1 MTIDEPSG
9 RAPVKTAAFTYVPA
23 VGAFVALANNIFA
36 LLGATP
42 AWQRRIVLALLAS
55 VPVVLAVA
63 WIFGDPKP
71 GNGWF
76 ARATSTRRRRLV
88 FAAVPTLV
96 AAVAL
101 TWTVGPLAA
110 GESSVEPRVA
120 VAPFRDDS
128 PQHDHAYLAN
138 GLAEELALALER
150 VPGMEVLDSPDSA
163 VVIIEGVVS
172 RWRDSL
178 RITAKLLRNVDK
190 RRLRTVRHERAFGD
204 VFAMQDSLSQQIVAE
219 LLPHIPSAQAKGSI
233 PTRDPLPQAY
243 DLYLRARFAR
253 DEEKNIPKAD
263 SLFRAALDADP
274 SFARARRD
282 LSALQQRA
290 L

>member
-1 MTIDEPSG
+1 MTIDERSG
-9 RAPVKTAAFTYVPA
+9 RPPVQTAAFTYVPI
-23 VGAFVALANNIFA
+23 VGAFVGLANNIFA

-55 VPVVLAVA
+55 VPVVLALA
-63 WIFGDPKP
+63 WIFGEPKP

-76 ARATSTRRRRLV
+76 ARATSTRPRRFL

-96 AAVAL
+96 AAAAL
-101 TWTVGPLAA
+101 MWTIGPLAA
-110 GESSVEPRVA
+110 GETTVEPRVA
-120 VAPFRDDS
+120 VAQFRDDS
-128 PQHDHAYLAN
+128 PQGDHAYLAN
-138 GLAEELALALER
+138 GLSEELALALER

-178 RITAKLLRNVDK
+178 RITAKLLRNADK
-190 RRLRTVRHERAFGD
+190 RRLRTVRYERSFGD
-204 VFAMQDSLSQQIVAE
+204 VFAMQDSLSQQIVDE

-233 PTRDPLPQAY
+233 RASNPSPHAY

-253 DEEKNIPKAD
+253 DEEKNIPRAD

-282 LSALQQRA
+282 LSALQRA
-290 L
+290 P